1 MQENIPGKC
10 SRLGRLSD
18 DVSGSK
24 AAFLKVGSTLFF
36 LLKITALEYMYLKR
50 VIEEILDKKVL

>member
-10 SRLGRLSD
+10 SRLGRLTE

-24 AAFLKVGSTLFF
+24 AAFIKVCVGSKLFF
-36 LLKITALEYMYLKR
+36 LLKIIAFEYMYLKR
-50 VIEEILDKKVL
+50 VIEEILDKK